1 MTDDDRV
8 SIWSVSRADLRWF
21 SVLFPSLWIMG
32 TLYYAAFRAS
42 WNNPADATFSTL
54 FNADIGLS
62 AAVLALMVI
71 AGKAVIVVLFDWP
84 IRVREK
90 RREEGRR
97 EARQEIRAKISDW
110 DARRREA
117 ERRGEKFDE
126 PPPLMNPGDSD

>member
-21 SVLFPSLWIMG
+21 SVLFPSLWAVG

-42 WNNPADATFSTL
+42 WNDPANAVYSAL
-54 FNADIGLS
+54 YNADIGLS

-71 AGKAVIVVLFDWP
+71 VGKAVIVVLFDWP
-84 IRVREK
+84 IRAKEK
-90 RREEGRR
+90 SREEGRQ
-97 EARQEIRAKISDW
+97 ETRQEIRAKISDW

-126 PPPLMNPGDSD
+126 PPPLLNPDDSD